1 MEREPDLRTS
11 QDCWLFFC
19 VLSSLVTIYLPLH
32 VQYAMPV
39 TLWMKNKKYL
49 GVGGSRYILQA
60 LLTFI
65 SVIIFQCI
73 RCLLL
78 RILNHK
84 FDDVWSFTENNFLW
98 GKWEILNFLYLFEIK
113 ANNCVLKYSSKI
125 LYKIG
130 NIDKIFENIRTTCI
144 KYPLS
149 IEQTSLIRENKQ
161 YYKKYFEI
169 RMPTFFWIHS

>member
-11 QDCWLFFC
+11 QDCWLFFF

-39 TLWMKNKKYL
+39 TLWMKNKKYI

-60 LLTFI
+60 LLTSI

-78 RILNHK
+78 RILNH
-84 FDDVWSFTENNFLW
+84 VWPFTENIFLW

-149 IEQTSLIRENKQ
+149 IEQTSLNR
-161 YYKKYFEI
+161 
-169 RMPTFFWIHS
+169 